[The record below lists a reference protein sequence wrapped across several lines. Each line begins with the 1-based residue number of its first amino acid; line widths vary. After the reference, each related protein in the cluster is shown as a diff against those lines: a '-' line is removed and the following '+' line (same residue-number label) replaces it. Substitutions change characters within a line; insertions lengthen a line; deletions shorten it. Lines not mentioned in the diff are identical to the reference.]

1 MAITYLKRGKP
12 DAERAQDDAKI
23 KVFKHF
29 HFQLLVELL
38 SM

>member
-23 KVFKHF
+23 KAV
-29 HFQLLVELL
+29 VEKT
-38 SM
+38 